1 MVMKKVSVLF
11 LLAALSL
18 ISISSFAQG
27 KYGKDSVECTRNI
40 SFYTDYMKQGN
51 LAEAAPLWRE
61 ALKYCPP
68 GVRQGLYV
76 DGQKIIKFLIEKNKA
91 NVALKNSL
99 IDSLLMMYDL
109 RSEYFPKYI
118 LTAQTNKALD
128 IVNYKGDQNKFVLE
142 TLEKVIKMGGPNV
155 DPSVFVLAM
164 QRVSDMYA
172 KKEVDAEKVMNLYSS
187 LTPLLEVQIKANHP
201 DAASVKKDV
210 DNLFAVSGVAS
221 CENIVAL
228 FTPKLEATPNDKE
241 LVSGIVGLL
250 NNGGCYKEPLFLKA
264 VESLYKM
271 DPSYQS
277 AFYLYKLYSMKEDYT
292 NAAKMLQ
299 EAVDSDQSG
308 PKEDAEYLYTLASIY
323 YGKLESPARAISLAK
338 RAAELD
344 PSYNGK
350 VYMLMGSVW
359 ASSRC
364 GGNEIESRAKWWVA
378 VDFFVKAKN
387 ADPTLTEEA
396 DRFISTYR
404 QYFPKQEDA
413 FMYDVID
420 GSSYTVSC
428 AGMRESTT
436 VRTIK

>member
-1 MVMKKVSVLF
+1 MKKVNVLF
-11 LLAALSL
+11 LLAVLSL

-27 KYGKDSVECTRNI
+27 KYGKDSVECTRNL
-40 SFYTDYMKQGN
+40 SFYSDYMKQGN
-51 LAEAAPLWRE
+51 LNEAAPLWRE
-61 ALKYCPP
+61 AMRYCPP
-68 GVRQGLYV
+68 GVRQTLYV
-76 DGQKIIKFLIEKNKA
+76 DGQKIYKFLIEKNKS
-91 NVALKNSL
+91 NVALKNAL
-99 IDSLLMMYDL
+99 VDSLLMMYDL

-128 IVNYKGDQNKFVLE
+128 IVNYKGDQNKLVLE

-155 DPSVFVLAM
+155 DPSVLVLAM
-164 QRVSDMYA
+164 QRASEMYS

-187 LTPLLEVQIKANHP
+187 ITPFLEAQVKANHP
-201 DAASVKKDV
+201 DAAQAKKDV
-210 DNLFAVSGVAS
+210 ENLFAVSGVAS
-221 CENIVAL
+221 CENIVTM
-228 FTPKLEATPNDKE
+228 FSPKFDATPEDKE

-277 AFYLYKLYSMKEDYT
+277 AFYLYKLYSMKEDYIS
-292 NAAKMLQ
+292 AAKMLQ
-299 EAVDSDQSG
+299 EAIDSDQSS

-323 YGKLESPARAISLAK
+323 LGKLDNSAKAISLA
-338 RAAELD
+338 RQAAELD

-387 ADPTLTEEA
+387 ADSSLTEEA

-413 FMYDVID
+413 FMYDIID

>member
-27 KYGKDSVECTRNI
+27 KYGKDSVECTRNL
-40 SFYTDYMKQGN
+40 SFYSDYMKQGN
-51 LAEAAPLWRE
+51 LNEAAPLWRE
-61 ALKYCPP
+61 AMRYCPP
-68 GVRQGLYV
+68 GVRQTLYV
-76 DGQKIIKFLIEKNKA
+76 DGQKIYKFLIEKNKS
-91 NVALKNSL
+91 NVALRNAQV
-99 IDSLLMMYDL
+99 DSLLMMYDL

-128 IVNYKGDQNKFVLE
+128 IVNYKGDQNKLVLE

-155 DPSVFVLAM
+155 DPSVLVLAM
-164 QRVSDMYA
+164 QRVSEMYS
-172 KKEVDAEKVMNLYSS
+172 KKELDAEKVMNLYSS
-187 LTPLLEVQIKANHP
+187 ITPLLEAQIKANHP
-201 DAASVKKDV
+201 DAAQAKKDV
-210 DNLFAVSGVAS
+210 ENLFAVSGVAS
-221 CENIVAL
+221 CENIVAM
-228 FTPKLEATPNDKE
+228 FTPKYDAAPNDKE

-277 AFYLYKLYSMKEDYT
+277 AYYLYKLYSMKEDYA

-299 EAVDSDQSG
+299 EAIDSDQSG

-323 YGKLESPARAISLAK
+323 YGKLESPAKAVSLAK
-338 RAAELD
+338 QAAELD

-350 VYMLMGSVW
+350 AYMMMGSVW

-387 ADPTLTEEA
+387 ADSSLTEEA

-413 FMYDVID
+413 FMYDIID

>member
-1 MVMKKVSVLF
+1 MKKANVLF
-11 LLAALSL
+11 LLAVLSL
-18 ISISSFAQG
+18 ISISSFGQG
-27 KYGKDSVECTRNI
+27 KYGKDSVECTRNL
-40 SFYTDYMKQGN
+40 SFYSDYMKQGN
-51 LAEAAPLWRE
+51 LNEAAPLWRE
-61 ALKYCPP
+61 AMRYCPP
-68 GVRQGLYV
+68 GVRQTLYV
-76 DGQKIIKFLIEKNKA
+76 DGQKIYKFLIEKNKA
-91 NVALKNSL
+91 NVALKTAL
-99 IDSLLMMYDL
+99 VDSLLMMYDL

-128 IVNYKGDQNKFVLE
+128 IVNYKGDQNKLVLE
-142 TLEKVIKMGGPNV
+142 ALEKVIKMGGPNV
-155 DPSVFVLAM
+155 DPSVLVLVM
-164 QRVSDMYA
+164 QRASDMYA

-187 LTPLLEVQIKANHP
+187 ITPFLEAQVKANHP
-201 DAASVKKDV
+201 DAAQAKKDV
-210 DNLFAVSGVAS
+210 ENLFAVSGVAS
-221 CENIVAL
+221 CENIVAM
-228 FTPKLEATPNDKE
+228 FSPKFDATPEDKE

-299 EAVDSDQSG
+299 EAIDSDQSN

-323 YGKLESPARAISLAK
+323 YGKLESPAKAISLA
-338 RAAELD
+338 RQAAELD

-387 ADPTLTEEA
+387 ADSSLTEEA